1 MERSCAVGGGN
12 HEERNVFVQRASR
25 QDVQAGEVEPV
36 RRNAL
41 HTRRGLID
49 QHFVCI
55 FPMPVGGHTEADR
68 PIRWL
73 VENRSVFV
81 VSELVTVVLE
91 DLSEVIEL
99 GPSFMTG
106 GTGEPILA
114 CESWD
119 GLRAGAGGNKE

>member
-1 MERSCAVGGGN
+1 MERSSAVGGGN
-12 HEERNVFVQRASR
+12 HEERNVFVQRAGG

-55 FPMPVGGHTEADR
+55 FPMPVGGHAEADR

-73 VENRSVFV
+73 VENRSVFIV
-81 VSELVTVVLE
+81 PELVTVVLE

-99 GPSFMTG
+99 GPSFMAS
-106 GTGEPILA
+106 GTGQSELT
-114 CESWD
+114 CERRD
-119 GLRAGAGGNKE
+119 